1 MEACKLL
8 RILAP
13 NLKNAQRKI
22 AHAYL
27 YYSDFDVNG
36 SYTYQELM
44 QVRSVRGTQHL
55 HCAEKIMSCNSILWC

>member
-1 MEACKLL
+1 MDACKLL
-8 RILAP
+8 RILAS
-13 NLKNAQRKI
+13 NLKIAQRKI

-44 QVRSVRGTQHL
+44 QVRSLRGIQHPCCDKQPVSSIVR
-55 HCAEKIMSCNSILWC
+55 IL